1 MTNLSN
7 PALLPRLAASKLEA
21 ALLDTPV
28 VLLHGP
34 RQCGKTTLSRMVA
47 EPKGYGYLSFDD
59 DNLVAAA
66 LHDPIRFLSD
76 LPPKMVLD
84 EIQRVP
90 QIFTAIKTIVDRDRM
105 PGRFLLTG
113 SANVLLLPKLSDS
126 LAGRLEAQSL
136 HPLSQSELKGFKP
149 QFLDQLFNA
158 NFHVSRYSRM
168 GERLADLMAAGGYP
182 SALARDPL
190 RRRAWYMAY
199 IKTLLQRDVRDLARI
214 SSLEILPKLLKLAA
228 TQTAQLFN
236 ATVLSAPFELS
247 RQTIGDYMTLLE
259 RVFLV
264 DTLPPWHTREI
275 NRLVKSS
282 KLYFVDTGL
291 ACAFLRVTPPEL
303 YQDRALFGQMLET
316 FLIQEIKRQATVSDD
331 DFAFH
336 HFRDRDN
343 HEVDLVVERGYGELA
358 GVEMKAA
365 ASVQSSDFRGLRKLQ
380 EIAGSQFKCGVV
392 LYDGDTILPFGEK
405 MFAVPIQ
412 SLWQKSL

>member
-1 MTNLSN
+1 MQHLSN
-7 PALLPRLAASKLEA
+7 PALLPRLAATKLET

-66 LHDPIRFLSD
+66 LHDPIQFLSD

-90 QIFTAIKTIVDRDRM
+90 QIFTAIKTIVDRDRV

-136 HPLSQSELKGFKP
+136 HPLSQSELQAYEP
-149 QFLDQLFNA
+149 HFLDQLFSA
-158 NFHVSRYSRM
+158 SFRISRYQRM
-168 GERLADLMAAGGYP
+168 GEGLADLMVAGGYP
-182 SALARDPL
+182 SALAREPI

-236 ATVLSAPFELS
+236 ATVLSAPFALS

-275 NRLVKSS
+275 NRLVKSA

-303 YQDRALFGQMLET
+303 YANRSLFGQMLET
-316 FLIQEIKRQATVSDD
+316 FLVQEIRRQAAASDD
-331 DFAFH
+331 DMVFH

-392 LYDGDTILPFGEK
+392 LYDGDTVLPFGDK

-412 SLWQKSL
+412 SLWKKSL